1 MLKRIQNKEIL
12 LIFIICLAWIALPIT
27 LSAQDTTTTSN
38 TKRKILST
46 VTVRGDNKTSSTL
59 SKVPVQIVDMEK
71 MERSGD
77 LLLSDAVKHMAGVT
91 LRDYGGI
98 GGMKTV
104 SSRGL
109 GSQFSTL
116 TIDGVAVNDCQNG
129 QVDLGRYMVGNS
141 SLISLSNG
149 EQDVMLLSARATAAG
164 SIINMETMVPQ
175 FLPGENTHMRINM
188 EAGSFGLLSPS
199 LAFDRRL
206 GKRMVLSIWGNW
218 LKSNGDYP
226 FTLYYTTS
234 HNDSS
239 STELRQHSAMWMA
252 TADANLFYSI
262 SPSNTLTTKVHYIQG
277 FHQLPG
283 PVIYYSQKGSEN
295 TREKLF
301 FAQTKYRCHKENASF
316 QVIGKYQYSYDLY
329 EDSMASSLSRYIMNE
344 YRQNEGYLSG
354 ASVWKPS
361 TKLSVSA
368 ATDAAITTLSSNLTQ
383 SNQVHRTTS
392 LSTISAQYRHRKID
406 IKATLLATIV
416 SEKVL
421 DSHKKTHYN
430 KLSPYAGISIK
441 PFNNSRLRVRYF
453 FKETYRVP
461 NFSEMYFFVAP
472 LDTLRPECATQHN
485 IGVTLPVTEF
495 KGNDTLSHWI
505 MTLTIDGYRNSV
517 KDKIVAIPR
526 QNMFIWSTMN
536 LGLVNITG
544 LDFNYSLDWER
555 AHTAATLSITYSYQ
569 QALDCTNP
577 NNHKTYLNQIPYTP
591 RNSGGISLY
600 IKNRLVNVGYSCTL
614 VGERYS
620 KQQNNDNTRLEAY
633 SDHSISIDRTFELPI
648 GNLRLQAQLLNIFDT
663 QYEVVRSYP
672 MMGRNF
678 RFKVGYY
685 F

>member
-1 MLKRIQNKEIL
+1 MHNRIHNKRILSLIIL
-12 LIFIICLAWIALPIT
+12 CFAWIASPSM
-27 LSAQDTTTTSN
+27 LSAQDTTVTNN
-38 TKRKILST
+38 TKRKVLGT

-59 SKVPVQIVDMEK
+59 AKAPVQIVDMEK
-71 MERSGD
+71 MERNGD
-77 LLLSDAVKHMAGVT
+77 LLLSDAVKHMAGIT

-104 SSRGL
+104 SARGL

-116 TIDGVAVNDCQNG
+116 TIDGIAVNDCQNG

-141 SLISLSNG
+141 SMVSLSNG
-149 EQDVMLLSARATAAG
+149 EQDYMLLSARATAAG
-164 SIINMETMVPQ
+164 SIINMETMAPT
-175 FLPGENTHMRINM
+175 FLPGEKTHVRLNM
-188 EAGSFGLLSPS
+188 EVGSFGMLSPS
-199 LAFDRRL
+199 LALDRRL
-206 GKRMVLSIWGNW
+206 GKRLSLSLWGNW
-218 LKSNGDYP
+218 LKSDGDYP

-252 TADANLFYSI
+252 TGDANLFYNI
-262 SPSNTLTTKVHYIQG
+262 STSSTLTTKVHYVQG
-277 FHQLPG
+277 YHQLPG

-301 FAQTKYRCHKENASF
+301 FAQSKFQCHKENASF
-316 QVIGKYQYSYDLY
+316 QIIGKYQYSYDMY

-344 YRQNEGYLSG
+344 YSQNEGYLSG
-354 ASVWKPS
+354 ATVWRPS
-361 TKLSVSA
+361 TKISLSA
-368 ATDAAITTLSSNLTQ
+368 ATDAALTTLASNLSQ
-383 SNQVHRTTS
+383 NSHVYRTSS

-406 IKATLLATIV
+406 IKATLLATLV

-421 DSHKKTHYN
+421 DNNNTTHYN
-430 KLSPYAGISIK
+430 KLSPYAGLSFK
-441 PFNNSRLRVRYF
+441 PFDNNRIRIRYF

-485 IGVTLPVTEF
+485 IGVTLPMTEF
-495 KGNDTLSHWI
+495 KGRDTMSHWM
-505 MTLTIDGYRNSV
+505 MTLTIDGYHNRV
-517 KDKIVAIPR
+517 KDKIVAVPR

-544 LDFNYSLDWER
+544 LDLNYSLDWER
-555 AHTAATLSITYSYQ
+555 GHTAADLSLTYSYQ
-569 QALDCTNP
+569 RALDCTDP

-600 IKNRLVNVGYSCTL
+600 IKTHWVNAGYSCTL

-620 KQQNNDNTRLEAY
+620 KQQNSDNTRLEAY
-633 SDHSISIDRTFELPI
+633 SDHSITVDRSFDLPI
-648 GNLRLQAQLLNIFDT
+648 GELRIQAQLLNIFDK

-678 RFKVGYY
+678 RIKVGYY